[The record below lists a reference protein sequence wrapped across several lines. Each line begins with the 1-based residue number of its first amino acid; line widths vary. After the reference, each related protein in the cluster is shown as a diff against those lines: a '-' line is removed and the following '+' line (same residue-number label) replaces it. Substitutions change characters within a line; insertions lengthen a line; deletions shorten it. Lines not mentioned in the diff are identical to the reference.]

1 MPLQMHAYAVT
12 DDLTPRP
19 TSWLTPDLLPLGK
32 IITLD
37 GPSGVGKTRFAA
49 KLAAQATTGTLPGQ
63 TKLINVHWLS
73 QFDHLFDH
81 ALATLREFGVDL
93 ERFRYTTVATNEEN
107 KYQPLDF
114 SSHEQA
120 SLLMDMLIP
129 KTPHLVIIDEPSHL
143 HQSDSTNVDE
153 LKFFW
158 QTLDVLAKNRGHCFL
173 VLRRTGCHLTR
184 TDRLLHQ
191 LGNQFAKINL
201 TLAWHPHDRTQR
213 ILTVAKN
220 QLGPVGMQHAV
231 TMDQTVTWTEL
242 ADDDHAKPIH
252 QASPITWNKK
262 KPGPA
267 SQAHLIARELLTL
280 LTEPKPSREI
290 EEHFLSQGHPR
301 NSIRTAIKQLGI
313 KSYKDGA
320 SWWLTLQKEPES
332 SSQYQEA
339 SSHEEYRTATV
350 ATTSQL
356 LSQSLPNQVEEMD
369 ETNNSTSSIVEVE
382 PAFSSTN
389 YPESE
394 GDHEELV
401 PTISTSSTLEH
412 EILAKRID
420 GSA

>member
-1 MPLQMHAYAVT
+1 MSLQMHAYAVT
-12 DDLTPRP
+12 DDLKPRP
-19 TSWLTPDLLPLGK
+19 TTWLTPDLLPLGK
-32 IITLD
+32 IIILD

-73 QFDHLFDH
+73 HFDHLFDH
-81 ALATLREFGVDL
+81 ALTPLREFGVDL
-93 ERFRYTTVATNEEN
+93 ERFRYTTEQN

-114 SSHEQA
+114 CSHEQA
-120 SLLMDMLIP
+120 KLFMDMLIP

-143 HQSDSTNVDE
+143 HQSDSTNIDE

-158 QTLDVLAKNRGHCFL
+158 QTLDVLAKNLGHCFL

-231 TMDQTVTWTEL
+231 TMDQNVTWTEL
-242 ADDDHAKPIH
+242 DDDDHAKPTH
-252 QASPITWNKK
+252 QVSPITWNKK
-262 KPGPA
+262 KPGPT

-280 LTEPKPSREI
+280 LTEPKLTREI

-313 KSYKDGA
+313 KSYKNGN
-320 SWWLTLQKEPES
+320 SWWLTLEKKL
-332 SSQYQEA
+332 EA
-339 SSHEEYRTATV
+339 SSQEPVEKKQEEEYQTATV

-356 LSQSLPNQVEEMD
+356 ASRSTPNQVEELD
-369 ETNNSTSSIVEVE
+369 EDDNSTSSIVEVE
-382 PAFSSTN
+382 SVLSTSDYPDSIDDQEELMCSISASSTVE
-389 YPESE
+389 YETTLP
-394 GDHEELV
+394 
-401 PTISTSSTLEH
+401 SSP
-412 EILAKRID
+412 
-420 GSA
+420 

>member
-1 MPLQMHAYAVT
+1 MSLQMHAYTVT
-12 DDLTPRP
+12 NDLKPRP
-19 TSWLTPDLLPLGK
+19 TTWLTPDLLPLGK

-63 TKLINVHWLS
+63 IKPINVHWLS
-73 QFDHLFDH
+73 HFDHLFDH
-81 ALATLREFGVDL
+81 ALAPLREFGIDL
-93 ERFRYTTVATNEEN
+93 ERFRYTTVATDEQNQ
-107 KYQPLDF
+107 YQPIDLA
-114 SSHEQA
+114 SHEQA
-120 SLLMDMLIP
+120 KLFMDMLIP

-158 QTLDVLAKNRGHCFL
+158 QTLDVLAKNLGHCFL
-173 VLRRTGCHLTR
+173 VLRRTGGHLTR

-231 TMDQTVTWTEL
+231 TMDQNVTWTEL

-262 KPGPA
+262 KPGPT
-267 SQAHLIARELLTL
+267 SQAHLIGRELLTL
-280 LTEPKPSREI
+280 LTEPKLTREI

-320 SWWLTLQKEPES
+320 SWWLTLEKEPEAS
-332 SSQYQEA
+332 IQQPGERNQEVEYQ
-339 SSHEEYRTATV
+339 TATV
-350 ATTSQL
+350 ATTSPL
-356 LSQSLPNQVEEMD
+356 ASQSTPNQVEELD
-369 ETNNSTSSIVEVE
+369 DSGNSTSSIVEDD
-382 PAFSSTN
+382 PTLIHPD
-389 YPESE
+389 YPNRED
-394 GDHEELV
+394 DHEELM
-401 PTISTSSTLEH
+401 PTISASSILEDEKCLH
-412 EILAKRID
+412 
-420 GSA
+420 SSP

>member
-1 MPLQMHAYAVT
+1 MSLQMHAYAVT
-12 DDLTPRP
+12 DDLKPRP
-19 TSWLTPDLLPLGK
+19 TTWLTPDLLALGK

-63 TKLINVHWLS
+63 TKLANVHWLS
-73 QFDHLFDH
+73 HFDHLFDH
-81 ALATLREFGVDL
+81 ALAPLREFGIDL
-93 ERFRYTTVATNEEN
+93 ERFRYTTVAVDEQNQ
-107 KYQPLDF
+107 YQPLDF

-120 SLLMDMLIP
+120 KLFMDLLIP

-143 HQSDSTNVDE
+143 HQTDSTNVDE

-158 QTLDVLAKNRGHCFL
+158 QTLDVLAKNLGHCFL

-231 TMDQTVTWTEL
+231 TMDQNVTWSEL

-262 KPGPA
+262 TKPGPV

-280 LTEPKPSREI
+280 LTEPKAVQEI
-290 EEHFLSQGHPR
+290 NEHFLAMGHTK
-301 NSIRTAIKQLGI
+301 NSIRTAINQLGI
-313 KSYKDGA
+313 QRYKKGA
-320 SWWLTLQKEPES
+320 SWWLTLKKEPEV
-332 SSQYQEA
+332 SSQEPVERKEMETYQ
-339 SSHEEYRTATV
+339 TATV
-350 ATTSQL
+350 ATTSPL
-356 LSQSLPNQVEEMD
+356 ASQSSPNQVEELD
-369 ETNNSTSSIVEVE
+369 ETGSFTSSIVEVE
-382 PAFSSTN
+382 PPRSS
-389 YPESE
+389 PESME
-394 GDHEELV
+394 DHEELMA
-401 PTISTSSTLEH
+401 TISAPSILEDEKFLLSSP
-412 EILAKRID
+412 
-420 GSA
+420 